1 VKAVC
6 EGLNVSERRACK
18 VLGQYRSTQRH
29 VAAVRSDEDA
39 LTSAI
44 VELATQYGRYGYK
57 RVTGLLREAGWKV
70 NKKRVERI
78 WRQEGLKVP
87 HRQPKR
93 GRLWFNDGSC
103 VRLKPEYPNH
113 V

>member
-1 VKAVC
+1 MKAVC

-29 VAAVRSDEDA
+29 VAMVKSDEDT

-57 RVTGLLREAGWKV
+57 RVTGLLREAGWRI

-78 WRQEGLKVP
+78 WRREGLKVP
-87 HRQPKR
+87 SRQPKR

-103 VRLKPEYPNH
+103 VRLRPEYTNH